1 MEEDYLMAFGLY
13 KEALQECVYMN
24 RAIVDSP
31 YGGPKETYTEG
42 AHFKASVYLS
52 NSLEMQRA
60 EAEGVK
66 GLYQI
71 TTEKLMRLE
80 YHDVIKRLADP
91 INGDDEV
98 ILRIT
103 SKDDNSTPNSST
115 LNMRVVNA
123 EEFILP

>member
-1 MEEDYLMAFGLY
+1 MAFGLY

-24 RAIVDSP
+24 RAIIDNP
-31 YGGPKETYTEG
+31 YGGTDETYTEG
-42 AHFKASVYLS
+42 AHFMASVYLS

-60 EAEGVK
+60 EQEGVK

-71 TTEKLMRLE
+71 ITDKSMRLR

-91 INGDDEV
+91 ENGDDEI
-98 ILRIT
+98 ILRVT
-103 SKDDNSTPNSST
+103 SKDDNSTPKSST

-123 EEFILP
+123 EEYTLP